1 MSLKIGTLNTG
12 QVGNKMITALFIF
25 GAGMLAG
32 IVLVGIV
39 LNLTILK
46 QDKWE

>member
-1 MSLKIGTLNTG
+1 MTSLL
-12 QVGNKMITALFIF
+12 IF

-32 IVLVGIV
+32 IVFVGIV

-46 QDKWE
+46 QDRWR

>member
-1 MSLKIGTLNTG
+1 MFTSIL
-12 QVGNKMITALFIF
+12 IF

-39 LNLTILK
+39 LNVTILK
-46 QDKWE
+46 QDRWK

>member
-1 MSLKIGTLNTG
+1 MSLKIGILNTG
-12 QVGNKMITALFIF
+12 QVGNKMIASLFIF
-25 GAGMLAG
+25 GAGILTG
-32 IVLVGIV
+32 IVLVGII

>member
-1 MSLKIGTLNTG
+1 MTTL
-12 QVGNKMITALFIF
+12 LIF

-46 QDKWE
+46 QDKWK